1 MHKSNLKFIIK
12 NTSFLIL
19 ISISLLILTSCSNNT
34 DQKDYV
40 LETKSEKCCSAYK
53 EKEAEKYCSSDKGKE
68 TEKCCSTEK
77 KEKACSADKEKE
89 TEKCCSSQKKE
100 KSCSDDATADTK
112 DESSESATDNI
123 EV

>member
-1 MHKSNLKFIIK
+1 MK

-19 ISISLLILTSCSNNT
+19 MSISLLILTSCSNNT

-40 LETKSEKCCSAYK
+40 LETKSEKCCS
-53 EKEAEKYCSSDKGKE
+53 SDKGKE

-77 KEKACSADKEKE
+77 KEKSCSADKEKE

-100 KSCSDDATADTK
+100 KSCSDDATEDTK
-112 DESSESATDNI
+112 DESSDSSTDNI

>member
-1 MHKSNLKFIIK
+1 MK

-40 LETKSEKCCSAYK
+40 SEVKSEKCCSADK
-53 EKEAEKYCSSDKGKE
+53 EKEAEKSCSD
-68 TEKCCSTEK
+68 
-77 KEKACSADKEKE
+77 DKEKE

-100 KSCSDDATADTK
+100 KSCSDDATEDTK
-112 DESSESATDNI
+112 DESSDSSTDNI